1 LGAEAQDFE
10 GNRINRKR
18 GSMQQ
23 VTTAVLEKDG
33 RILLAKRKKGKY
45 LDNQWELPG
54 GKIDPGETP
63 EQCLKRELKEEFTI
77 EAEVGPLIGTAHFK
91 NQVVDLELLVY
102 EVAYVSGN
110 FKLLEHEAI
119 EWVLPEEIESYD
131 LVDSDRVV
139 IRKLLNFG

>member
-1 LGAEAQDFE
+1 
-10 GNRINRKR
+10 
-18 GSMQQ
+18 MQQ

>member
-1 LGAEAQDFE
+1 
-10 GNRINRKR
+10 
-18 GSMQQ
+18 MQQ
-23 VTTAVLEKDG
+23 VTTGVLEKDG
-33 RILLAKRKKGKY
+33 RILLAKRKKGRH

-63 EQCLKRELKEEFTI
+63 EQCLKRELEEEFTI

-91 NQVVDLELLVY
+91 NRVVDLELLVY
-102 EVAYVSGN
+102 KVAHVSGN
-110 FKLLEHEAI
+110 FELLDHEAI

-139 IRKLLNFG
+139 VRELISRRF

>member
-1 LGAEAQDFE
+1 
-10 GNRINRKR
+10 
-18 GSMQQ
+18 MQQ
-23 VTTAVLEKDG
+23 VTTAVIEKDG

-77 EAEVGPLIGTAHFK
+77 EAEVGPLIGTAHFE
-91 NQVVDLELLVY
+91 NRVVDLELLVY
-102 EVAYVSGN
+102 KVAYVSGN

-139 IRKLLNFG
+139 VRELIFRRF

>member
-1 LGAEAQDFE
+1 
-10 GNRINRKR
+10 
-18 GSMQQ
+18 MQQ
-23 VTTAVLEKDG
+23 VTTAVIEKEG
-33 RILLAKRKKGKY
+33 RILLAKRKKGRY

-77 EAEVGPLIGTAHFK
+77 EAEVGPLIGTAHFE
-91 NQVVDLELLVY
+91 NRFVDLELLVY
-102 EVAYVSGN
+102 KVAHVSGN
-110 FKLLEHEAI
+110 FELLEHEAI

-139 IRKLLNFG
+139 VRELIFRRF

>member
-1 LGAEAQDFE
+1 
-10 GNRINRKR
+10 
-18 GSMQQ
+18 MQK

-33 RILLAKRKKGKY
+33 KILLAKRKKGKY

-77 EAEVGPLIGTAHFK
+77 EAEIGPLIGTAYFK
-91 NQVVDLELLVY
+91 NRVVDLELLVY
-102 EVAYVSGN
+102 KVTYVFGN
-110 FKLLEHEAI
+110 FELLEHEAI
-119 EWVLPEEIESYD
+119 EWVLPEKIESYD

-139 IRKLLNFG
+139 VRELISRHF